1 MGKQTKVLHGSCSE
15 VYING
20 VRDVLATKIEVKVT
34 GDFEDG
40 AFCGDYGTFPI
51 YNGYAIEGTLTDK
64 KTDSTLEVA
73 IAEGYRTGVMPD
85 IVLITALTNPA
96 TRQVERWSVSG
107 VVFTEVALANIEAKK
122 AVLEIYGELS
132 SANGAMEALEC
143 GKHALYTVCPQLQDR
158 NLQAE
163 LGVAEDPMRIID
175 ALFSLP
181 EQDVLGGEAL
191 RFMGL
196 LAERSQAAQ
205 AEDQE
210 ETPDDPG
217 LETVKN

>member
-85 IVLITALTNPA
+85 IVLITALTNPV

-122 AVLEIYGELS
+122 AVERELPFKAETYKNLEAIE
-132 SANGAMEALEC
+132 
-143 GKHALYTVCPQLQDR
+143 
-158 NLQAE
+158 
-163 LGVAEDPMRIID
+163 
-175 ALFSLP
+175 
-181 EQDVLGGEAL
+181 
-191 RFMGL
+191 
-196 LAERSQAAQ
+196 
-205 AEDQE
+205 
-210 ETPDDPG
+210 
-217 LETVKN
+217 

>member
-51 YNGYAIEGTLTDK
+51 YNGYSIEGTITDK
-64 KTDSTLEVA
+64 KLDSTLEVA
-73 IAEGYRTGVMPD
+73 IVEGYRTGVMPD

-122 AVLEIYGELS
+122 AVDRELPFKAETYKNLEAIE
-132 SANGAMEALEC
+132 
-143 GKHALYTVCPQLQDR
+143 
-158 NLQAE
+158 
-163 LGVAEDPMRIID
+163 
-175 ALFSLP
+175 
-181 EQDVLGGEAL
+181 
-191 RFMGL
+191 
-196 LAERSQAAQ
+196 
-205 AEDQE
+205 
-210 ETPDDPG
+210 
-217 LETVKN
+217 

>member
-64 KTDSTLEVA
+64 KTDSTLDVA

-122 AVLEIYGELS
+122 AVERELPFKAETYKNLEAIE
-132 SANGAMEALEC
+132 
-143 GKHALYTVCPQLQDR
+143 
-158 NLQAE
+158 
-163 LGVAEDPMRIID
+163 
-175 ALFSLP
+175 
-181 EQDVLGGEAL
+181 
-191 RFMGL
+191 
-196 LAERSQAAQ
+196 
-205 AEDQE
+205 
-210 ETPDDPG
+210 
-217 LETVKN
+217 

>member
-1 MGKQTKVLHGSCSE
+1 MGKQSKVLHGSCSE

-73 IAEGYRTGVMPD
+73 IVEGYRTGVMPD
-85 IVLITALTNPA
+85 IVLITALINPA

-122 AVLEIYGELS
+122 AVERELPFKAETHKNLEAIE
-132 SANGAMEALEC
+132 
-143 GKHALYTVCPQLQDR
+143 
-158 NLQAE
+158 
-163 LGVAEDPMRIID
+163 
-175 ALFSLP
+175 
-181 EQDVLGGEAL
+181 
-191 RFMGL
+191 
-196 LAERSQAAQ
+196 
-205 AEDQE
+205 
-210 ETPDDPG
+210 
-217 LETVKN
+217 

>member
-1 MGKQTKVLHGSCSE
+1 MGKQTKALHGSCSE

-122 AVLEIYGELS
+122 AVERELPFKAETYKNLEAIE
-132 SANGAMEALEC
+132 
-143 GKHALYTVCPQLQDR
+143 
-158 NLQAE
+158 
-163 LGVAEDPMRIID
+163 
-175 ALFSLP
+175 
-181 EQDVLGGEAL
+181 
-191 RFMGL
+191 
-196 LAERSQAAQ
+196 
-205 AEDQE
+205 
-210 ETPDDPG
+210 
-217 LETVKN
+217 

>member
-1 MGKQTKVLHGSCSE
+1 MGKQTKVLHGSYSE

-51 YNGYAIEGTLTDK
+51 YNGYSIEGTITDK
-64 KTDSTLEVA
+64 KLDSTLEVA

-122 AVLEIYGELS
+122 AVERELPFKAETYKSLEAIE
-132 SANGAMEALEC
+132 
-143 GKHALYTVCPQLQDR
+143 
-158 NLQAE
+158 
-163 LGVAEDPMRIID
+163 
-175 ALFSLP
+175 
-181 EQDVLGGEAL
+181 
-191 RFMGL
+191 
-196 LAERSQAAQ
+196 
-205 AEDQE
+205 
-210 ETPDDPG
+210 
-217 LETVKN
+217 

>member
-51 YNGYAIEGTLTDK
+51 YNGYSIEGTITDK
-64 KTDSTLEVA
+64 KLDSTLEVA

-122 AVLEIYGELS
+122 AVERELPFKAETYKSLEAIE
-132 SANGAMEALEC
+132 
-143 GKHALYTVCPQLQDR
+143 
-158 NLQAE
+158 
-163 LGVAEDPMRIID
+163 
-175 ALFSLP
+175 
-181 EQDVLGGEAL
+181 
-191 RFMGL
+191 
-196 LAERSQAAQ
+196 
-205 AEDQE
+205 
-210 ETPDDPG
+210 
-217 LETVKN
+217 

>member
-1 MGKQTKVLHGSCSE
+1 MGKQSKVLHGSCSE

-73 IAEGYRTGVMPD
+73 IVEGYRTGVMPD
-85 IVLITALTNPA
+85 IVLITALTNP
-96 TRQVERWSVSG
+96 TTKQVERWSVSG

-122 AVLEIYGELS
+122 AVERELPFKAETYKNLEAIE
-132 SANGAMEALEC
+132 
-143 GKHALYTVCPQLQDR
+143 
-158 NLQAE
+158 
-163 LGVAEDPMRIID
+163 
-175 ALFSLP
+175 
-181 EQDVLGGEAL
+181 
-191 RFMGL
+191 
-196 LAERSQAAQ
+196 
-205 AEDQE
+205 
-210 ETPDDPG
+210 
-217 LETVKN
+217 